1 MKLIL
6 QTVELST
13 TVFNSTDT
21 IFSEENY
28 NVTNNE
34 TIPFSPHQT
43 KEFPSVPFSF
53 NSDGDSIK
61 SSTSHL
67 FLSFSAIIVMC
78 SVPKTVSESQTEG
91 SVVSSLNDTDVN
103 QSHPTHIVSMVVHT
117 KENDD
122 RSLIK
127 NNRGKS
133 RLVQNSE
140 IGRQDY
146 SFFYTSSTVS
156 THRRHLPS
164 NPAIRSREKL
174 CNCL

>member
-1 MKLIL
+1 M
-6 QTVELST
+6 
-13 TVFNSTDT
+13 
-21 IFSEENY
+21 
-28 NVTNNE
+28 
-34 TIPFSPHQT
+34 
-43 KEFPSVPFSF
+43 
-53 NSDGDSIK
+53 
-61 SSTSHL
+61 
-67 FLSFSAIIVMC
+67 SFSAIIVMC

-140 IGRQDY
+140 IGR
-146 SFFYTSSTVS
+146 
-156 THRRHLPS
+156 
-164 NPAIRSREKL
+164 
-174 CNCL
+174 